1 MFFIRSVFLLIYASI
16 CCWWMCAAKDDSSF
30 KVGVGIGDI
39 TGPTAEIMMM
49 GYAELG
55 QTDKGILQR
64 IFARAFIVATDTDRV
79 VFVNTDT
86 QSMGDIVKK
95 RVVEKLQ
102 ELYGNKV
109 YTEQN
114 VMLSSTHSHSSMGGY
129 LQHGTEFTKIG
140 LFTHI
145 CSSLRLT
152 NNRHT

>member
-1 MFFIRSVFLLIYASI
+1 M
-16 CCWWMCAAKDDSSF
+16 CCSAAKDEGSF

-39 TGPTAEIMMM
+39 TGPAAEIMMM

-95 RVVEKLQ
+95 RVVKKLQ

-129 LQHGTEFTKIG
+129 LQHGT
-140 LFTHI
+140 
-145 CSSLRLT
+145 
-152 NNRHT
+152 

>member
-1 MFFIRSVFLLIYASI
+1 
-16 CCWWMCAAKDDSSF
+16 MCAAAAAKDDSSF

-95 RVVEKLQ
+95 RVVKKLQ

-129 LQHGTEFTKIG
+129 LQHGTEFY
-140 LFTHI
+140 
-145 CSSLRLT
+145 
-152 NNRHT
+152 